1 MGNRNRDKGNN
12 YERQVA
18 QELRELGFKDTVT
31 SRYASKETDDNKI
44 DLVFQ
49 EKSCPLNIQL
59 KKTANIPQYFKIR
72 SESNSNPEAFCL
84 IWNKQEKKNKNF
96 CSVGECV
103 IIDKKLFYKL
113 IKTQYIMEN
122 KEMNTV
128 DNKQEVKLENAKVVF
143 SGDSGEVVITFTLN
157 PETNQL
163 DYNVNTDNMKESDK
177 LSNFLADTFMS
188 MLMQMNQDEDPSEQ
202 IEETTEKE

>member
-1 MGNRNRDKGNN
+1 
-12 YERQVA
+12 
-18 QELRELGFKDTVT
+18 
-31 SRYASKETDDNKI
+31 
-44 DLVFQ
+44 
-49 EKSCPLNIQL
+49 
-59 KKTANIPQYFKIR
+59 
-72 SESNSNPEAFCL
+72 
-84 IWNKQEKKNKNF
+84 
-96 CSVGECV
+96 
-103 IIDKKLFYKL
+103 
-113 IKTQYIMEN
+113 MEN

-202 IEETTEKE
+202 IEEATEKE